1 MKKIL
6 SLLVIIII
14 IVIMSLFKFGFGFGS
29 GNGSGDKNANTVQNK
44 STVKTNEEVSKTMSE
59 DSNKGAVMKVS
70 VVGNDYFYNNER
82 ISLDDFVSKVKETS
96 GDISVEVKD
105 DGASL
110 RAYNDIIN
118 RLKDLHISIT
128 EE

>member
-59 DSNKGAVMKVS
+59 DSNKGIVMKVS

-96 GDISVEVKD
+96 GDVSVEVKD

>member
-29 GNGSGDKNANTVQNK
+29 GNGSGDKNTNTVQNK
-44 STVKTNEEVSKTMSE
+44 STVKTNEEVSKTTSE

-96 GDISVEVKD
+96 GDVSVEVKD

>member
-1 MKKIL
+1 
-6 SLLVIIII
+6 
-14 IVIMSLFKFGFGFGS
+14 MSLFKFGFGFGS

-59 DSNKGAVMKVS
+59 DSNKGGVMKVS

-82 ISLDDFVSKVKETS
+82 ISLDDFVSKIKETS

>member
-59 DSNKGAVMKVS
+59 DSNKGIVMKVS

>member
-82 ISLDDFVSKVKETS
+82 ISLDDFVSKVKEIS
-96 GDISVEVKD
+96 GDVSVEVKD

>member
-44 STVKTNEEVSKTMSE
+44 STIKTNEEVSKTMSE
-59 DSNKGAVMKVS
+59 DSNKGIVMKVS

-82 ISLDDFVSKVKETS
+82 ISLDDFVSKIKETS
-96 GDISVEVKD
+96 GDVSVEVKD